1 MRRRLLIADDHEMII
16 EGVARL
22 LTPEFEVVGE
32 VTNGR
37 ALVSEAKR
45 LKPDVVVLDVG
56 MPELNGIE
64 AARQITE
71 AVPAAK
77 LIFLTQQLDAAYVHS
92 AFGAGAKAYVAKQ
105 SVSTE
110 LLDAVRLASRG
121 GYYVSPLA
129 IAKKPE
135 LLRHY
140 DPKINPENLF
150 GGRLTGRQREVLQ
163 LIAEGKSAKEIAV
176 ALNISV
182 KTVDFHRASI
192 SEELGIRSTAELTR
206 YALAKGIVSD

>member
-16 EGVARL
+16 AGVERL
-22 LTPEFEVVGE
+22 LSPEFEVVGK

-45 LKPDVVVLDVG
+45 LAPDVIVLDVG

-64 AARQITE
+64 AARQISET
-71 AVPAAK
+71 VPAAK
-77 LIFLTQQLDAAYVHS
+77 LIFLTQQLDPTYVHS
-92 AFGAGAKAYVAKQ
+92 AFSAGARAYVAKQ

-110 LLDAVRLASRG
+110 LLDAIRAANQGR
-121 GYYVSPLA
+121 YYVTPLA
-129 IAKKPE
+129 IERNPD

-140 DPKINPENLF
+140 DPKVNPENLF

-163 LIAEGKSAKEIAV
+163 LIAEGKSAKQIAA

-192 SEELGIRSTAELTR
+192 AEELGIRSTAELTR
-206 YALAKGIVSD
+206 YALSKGILTE